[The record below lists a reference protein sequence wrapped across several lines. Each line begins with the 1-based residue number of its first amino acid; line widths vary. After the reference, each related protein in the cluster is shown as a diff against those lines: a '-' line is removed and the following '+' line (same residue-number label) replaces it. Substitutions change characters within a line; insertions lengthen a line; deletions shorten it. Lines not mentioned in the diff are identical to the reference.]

1 MQLRSSLEKSERTE
15 KKMKY
20 QYLPEAKND
29 FAFAFLGS
37 KTEFVLTSL
46 AIIAGIAIIIFIAKR
61 KK

>member
-1 MQLRSSLEKSERTE
+1 
-15 KKMKY
+15 MKY